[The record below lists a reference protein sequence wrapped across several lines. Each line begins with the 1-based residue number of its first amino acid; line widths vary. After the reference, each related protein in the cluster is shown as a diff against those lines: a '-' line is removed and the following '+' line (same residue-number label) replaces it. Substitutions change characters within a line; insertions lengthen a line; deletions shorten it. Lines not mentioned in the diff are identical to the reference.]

1 MIMMINVEEDK
12 ETLKT
17 RIVQDLDP
25 YLAKTKFKLAARLN
39 LVCLRIYHPYIDI
52 CINNIIRFWTLIF
65 KV

>member
-1 MIMMINVEEDK
+1 MINVEEDK

-39 LVCLRIYHPYIDI
+39 LVCLQIYNP
-52 CINNIIRFWTLIF
+52 
-65 KV
+65 

>member
-1 MIMMINVEEDK
+1 MINVEEDK

-39 LVCLRIYHPYIDI
+39 LVCLRIYNLYIEI
-52 CINNIIRFWTLIF
+52 YINLSSDFGR
-65 KV
+65 